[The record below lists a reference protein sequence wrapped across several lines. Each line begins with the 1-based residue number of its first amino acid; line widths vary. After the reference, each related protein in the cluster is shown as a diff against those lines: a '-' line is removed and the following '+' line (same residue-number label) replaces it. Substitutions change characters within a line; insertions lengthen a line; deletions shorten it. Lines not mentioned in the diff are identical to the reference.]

1 MKTLEYTILA
11 GLMHRSRSGYD
22 LTQWLELVANHFWPA
37 KHSSVYPSLAA
48 LERGG
53 LVTHEV
59 VPSEQG
65 PARKVYSLT
74 GAGREALLSWIEVPA
89 EDTQVRDEQLVKTLC
104 YGFLP
109 KDSALTLLREARER
123 RAEKLAMF
131 EALQRRLESG
141 VDPEGEEELITG
153 PAYLGTLLV
162 IKRGIRSQRSYV
174 EWCDEAAAIIS
185 EWDGSVT
192 RS

>member
-1 MKTLEYTILA
+1 MEYTILA
-11 GLMHRSRSGYD
+11 GLMHKSRSGYD
-22 LTQWLELVANHFWPA
+22 LTHWLELVANHFWPA
-37 KHSSVYPSLAA
+37 KHSSVYPALAS

-74 GAGREALLSWIEVPA
+74 GAGRGALLSWIEVPA

-109 KDSALTLLREARER
+109 KDSALKLLREARER
-123 RAEKLAMF
+123 RVEKLALF

-141 VDPEGEEELITG
+141 IDPDGKEEPTTG
-153 PAYLGTLLV
+153 SAYLGTFLV
-162 IKRGIRSQRSYV
+162 IRRGIRSQRSYV

-185 EWDGSVT
+185 AWDGGVN